1 MPELPEVETVRLDLN
16 QAIVGRTI
24 ESVILGRLRSVRRY
38 VDPNQFVDEL
48 VGARITGTGRLGKY
62 LFIMLSGATGAT
74 GPTGP
79 AGPAGPTGPMGPGAL
94 SAVPGFA
101 GPVESKHTDGVEGSG
116 GENSCGALAESVLV
130 IHLRMSGQLLLP
142 VGGASAEI
150 AKHTH
155 VRIGLDDGN
164 ELRFVDPRTF
174 GEMYVTSSDVPE
186 LAHLGPD
193 AWTALSSGAE
203 LRKRTKGRSIALK
216 AALLDQTV
224 TAGIGSI
231 YADEISHRAA
241 IRPTRSVA
249 RLTGK
254 DFDRLYLATKEVLG
268 EAIVARGSTLGDGQY
283 VGLDGKAGT
292 FATAHR
298 VHAKL
303 KHGCGTCGGEIST
316 GIVAQRSAYWCRNC
330 QK

>member
-1 MPELPEVETVRLDLN
+1 MPELPEVETVRLDLD

-38 VDPNQFVDEL
+38 AEPNQFVDEL

-62 LFIMLSGATGAT
+62 LFIMLSGPTGATSPMGPT

-79 AGPAGPTGPMGPGAL
+79 TGPGAFSGVPALAGPA
-94 SAVPGFA
+94 
-101 GPVESKHTDGVEGSG
+101 ESKLTDGVEGSG
-116 GENSCGALAESVLV
+116 GENSCGAFGESVLV

-142 VGGASAEI
+142 VGGAGAEI

-203 LRKRTKGRSIALK
+203 LRKRTKGRSVALK
-216 AALLDQTV
+216 ATLLDQTV

-254 DFDRLYLATKEVLG
+254 DFDRLYLATREVLG
-268 EAIVARGSTLGDGQY
+268 EAIEARGSTLGDGQY
-283 VGLDGKAGT
+283 VGLDGTAGT

-298 VHAKL
+298 VHARLKL
-303 KHGCGTCGGEIST
+303 GCGTCGGEIST